1 MLLREGLTYWTCTFL
16 LLLPAFLE
24 GRRLFEEEKEAVE
37 KMTDDGLS
45 EPSWIKGS
53 RVKRENKVK
62 PSLPDFSFQSS
73 IYTTMYLLL
82 GKRERDNE
90 KERD

>member
-16 LLLPAFLE
+16 LLLPAYSE
-24 GRRLFEEEKEAVE
+24 GRRLFEEEKEAVK
-37 KMTDDGLS
+37 KMTDNGLS

-62 PSLPDFSFQSS
+62 PHLRYFSFQSS
-73 IYTTMYLLL
+73 IHTTMYLLL
-82 GKRERDNE
+82 KERER
-90 KERD
+90 ER

>member
-16 LLLPAFLE
+16 LLLPAYSE

-37 KMTDDGLS
+37 KMTDNGLS
-45 EPSWIKGS
+45 ETSWIKGS

-62 PSLPDFSFQSS
+62 PHLPDCSFQSS
-73 IYTTMYLLL
+73 IHTTMYLLL
-82 GKRERDNE
+82 GKRER
-90 KERD
+90 ER

>member
-16 LLLPAFLE
+16 LLLPASLE
-24 GRRLFEEEKEAVE
+24 GRRLSEEEKEAVK

-62 PSLPDFSFQSS
+62 AHLRYFSFQS
-73 IYTTMYLLL
+73 TMYLLL
-82 GKRERDNE
+82 GKRER
-90 KERD
+90 ER